1 MDEWYDYAT
10 MDDSK
15 IRMYWQDTV
24 TGAERE
30 YNIGVDC
37 TDMVVVDVDQKDG
50 KNGLSDYAAIPGNSW
65 DTLCVRTPSGGY
77 HLYFGGPDCS
87 NAPLSDAVDIRSH
100 HGYVLAPGSHTEY
113 VEGKSAEGY
122 YEVVRDV
129 EPAWVPYGIESRLT
143 PLRTR
148 SATDDYVSGEDTP
161 AQISAVTGFLE
172 SAPPA
177 IEGNRGDDTTFQTAA
192 RCVREFGLS
201 VGKTFELMR
210 DIWNPT
216 CIPPWGLEELQQKV
230 ENAAEY
236 GTATAGRVTFET
248 MFGGLELPPPPTIF
262 EQSPGFG
269 VKGLTDHIRP
279 RDWLSERF
287 LLTSYLTLIIAVG
300 SVGKST
306 FGLAVAAHGAV
317 GVDFGPYKFRK
328 TFKSVVYNGE
338 DDVEE
343 QERRLLAICIE
354 FGLPYSEVRPR
365 VMLLSE
371 EEVNLRLVVPAGGG
385 AAQVDTTIV
394 DQLISILSDPEV
406 GLFIGDPLID
416 MHSVNEG
423 EPGQMNV
430 VMKTLKHICKK
441 ANVAGIIM
449 HHATKGGNEKQ
460 EQRIGNMDIARGSSA
475 IINKCRIA
483 FTLMNAS
490 ATDADDYGMRV
501 EDRKY
506 YLRLDDAK
514 MNLTL
519 ADEKP
524 QWFKRSSIKLN
535 HGDVVG
541 VFRPVELTKST
552 MYLRLR
558 IAETIIA
565 TLQELNTSTMAMQQ
579 LIGMVKEHE
588 PLWANKSDIEI
599 RQKLDAMFLTPFRC
613 RDITLQIKRDETTK
627 KPLLVMS

>member
-10 MDDSK
+10 MDESR
-15 IRMYWQDTV
+15 IRMYWLDAM
-24 TGAERE
+24 TGAERD
-30 YNIGVDC
+30 YNVGVDC
-37 TDMVVVDVDQKDG
+37 TDMIVVDIDQKEG
-50 KNGLSDYAAIPGNSW
+50 KNGLADYAALPDNTW

-77 HLYFGGPDCS
+77 HLYFGGPDSS
-87 NAPLSDAVDIRSH
+87 NAPISDAIDIRSH
-100 HGYVLAPGSHTEY
+100 HGYVLAPGSYTEY
-113 VEGKSAEGY
+113 VPGKSAQGY
-122 YEVVRDV
+122 YEIIRDM

-148 SATDDYVSGEDTP
+148 STTDDYVSGEDTP
-161 AQISAVTGFLE
+161 AQIQAVTNFLQ

-177 IEGNRGDDTTFQTAA
+177 IEGQRGDDTTFQTAA

-201 VGKTFELMR
+201 VGKTYELMR
-210 DIWNPT
+210 DIWNPM
-216 CIPPWGLEELQQKV
+216 CIPPWGLDELLQKV

-236 GTATAGRVTFET
+236 GTAAMGRVTFET
-248 MFGGLELPPPPTIF
+248 MFAGLDIPPPPTIF
-262 EQSPGFG
+262 EQAPGFG
-269 VKGLTDHIRP
+269 VSGITDHIRA

-287 LLTSYLTLIIAVG
+287 LLTGYLTLIIAVG

-306 FGLAVAAHGAV
+306 LGLAIAAHGAL
-317 GVDFGPYKFRK
+317 GMDFGPYHFNKP
-328 TFKSVVYNGE
+328 FKSVIYNGE

-354 FGLPYSEVRPR
+354 FGLPYAEVRPR

-371 EEVNLRLVVPAGGG
+371 EEVDLRLVVPVSGGG
-385 AAQVDTTIV
+385 AQANQAIV
-394 DQLISILSDPEV
+394 DQLIGILADPDV

-416 MHSVNEG
+416 MHAVNEG
-423 EPGQMNV
+423 DPGAMNV
-430 VMKTLKHICKK
+430 VMRTLRHIVKK
-441 ANVAGIIM
+441 ANVAGLIM

-475 IINKCRIA
+475 IIYKCRIA

-490 ATDADDYGMRV
+490 DSDASDYGMQA

-506 YLRLDDAK
+506 YLRMDDAK

-519 ADEKP
+519 ANEKP
-524 QWFKRSSIKLN
+524 QWFKRASIKLN

-541 VFRPVELTKST
+541 VLRPAELTKSK
-552 MYLRLR
+552 MYLRMR
-558 IAETIIA
+558 IAEVIVA
-565 TLQELNTSTMAMQQ
+565 TLTEIGQSTMPLQQ
-579 LIGMVKEHE
+579 LTALVKGNE
-588 PLWANKSDIEI
+588 PLWANKSDLEI
-599 RQKLDAMFLTPFRC
+599 RQNLDSMFITEFRI
-613 RDITLQIKRDETTK
+613 RDVTLQIKRGDDK